1 MTAFLLLCL
10 FVGGLI
16 LGFLGGVVYTVFRL
30 WS

>member
-1 MTAFLLLCL
+1 MIFWLLFGALCV
-10 FVGGLI
+10 FV